1 LRHIPEQAL
10 VFDSG
15 SGYFKAG
22 YAGEA
27 QPLIMTPTIVGRE
40 KLRSYYKKSD
50 RDNVYIGDEAEEKRA
65 ILTLSSPIQDG
76 VVSNWDDMES
86 LWAKAFT
93 ELNANPEE
101 YSLMTTAPFH
111 TIENRERM
119 VQILF
124 EAFNIPAVY
133 ITDQALLSLYSCG
146 LTSGVVLTAGEAATY
161 ALPIF
166 EGSSIHSAVQRGAV
180 SGSDLTSS
188 LKKMLAV
195 KGFNFDTSSEMRL
208 LLDIKKR
215 GKYIITSSMCKRCQ
229 LANVLTFCWFLEHI
243 RWFLAGYVNIDS
255 DTGRGSEAGA
265 SSFDAGARAG
275 SSFVLPD
282 GRSIDLGSEMHRLP
296 ELMFRPG
303 AEGGTTAD
311 GVMTGAG
318 NAEAR

>member
-1 LRHIPEQAL
+1 

-27 QPLIMTPTIVGRE
+27 APLIMTPTIVGRE

-65 ILTLSSPIQDG
+65 ILTLSSPIKNG
-76 VVSNWDDMES
+76 IVENWDDMES

-93 ELNANPEE
+93 ELNANPED

-133 ITDQALLSLYSCG
+133 VTDQALLSLYSCG
-146 LTSGVVLTAGEAATY
+146 LTSGLVLTAGEAATY

-180 SGSDLTSS
+180 SGLDLTSS

-195 KGFNFDTSSEMRL
+195 KGFNFDTSSEQRL
-208 LLDIKKR
+208 LLDIKKL
-215 GKYIITSSMCKRCQ
+215 GTHIDKYAVQYRTTELYHYAYDQLFLSSI
-229 LANVLTFCWFLEHI
+229 A
-243 RWFLAGYVNIDS
+243 YVNIDS
-255 DTGRGSEAGA
+255 SSELRGSDLN
-265 SSFDAGARAG
+265 SFDAGAKSG
-275 SSFVLPD
+275 SNYVLPD
-282 GRSIDLGSEMHRLP
+282 GRNIDLGSEMHRLP
-296 ELMFRPG
+296 ELLFHPN
-303 AEGGTTAD
+303 AEGGTATD

-318 NAEAR
+318 KAEAR